1 MGYNS
6 WDQKELNM
14 KALMRTR
21 THTRKIKK
29 PDMVIEVSMDAGTV
43 RESV

>member
-1 MGYNS
+1 MGSERVEHEGTHAY
-6 WDQKELNM
+6 
-14 KALMRTR
+14 TH